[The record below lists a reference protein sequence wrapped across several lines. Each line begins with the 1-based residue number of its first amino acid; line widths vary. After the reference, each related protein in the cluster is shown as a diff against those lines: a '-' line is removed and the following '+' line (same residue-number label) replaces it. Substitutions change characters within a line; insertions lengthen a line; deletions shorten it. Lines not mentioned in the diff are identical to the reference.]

1 MLAKE
6 SKVLRN
12 VEAISFDLWQT
23 LILENKQLGKSRS
36 QLRIREINR
45 VLEKDGHKFS
55 ESVLFNAYK
64 GGASECSDIQS
75 RGLDISFRDKVRI
88 FVDRIEQGLW
98 DNLSD
103 SAKSDV
109 TISYDQSFFKWPP
122 PIQIDAKNV
131 LGALRDAGYLLA
143 IVSNTGMTSGIT
155 FREYLKKL
163 GINEYFHTM
172 IFSDEVGVAK
182 PSTSI
187 FELALKDMKVEASN
201 VVHIGDDQKN
211 DVAGAKL
218 AGMQTIWIPASV
230 GPNGEPD
237 FYEVPPE
244 PKPDIVIR
252 ELSEII
258 GAIV

>member
-1 MLAKE
+1 
-6 SKVLRN
+6 
-12 VEAISFDLWQT
+12 
-23 LILENKQLGKSRS
+23 
-36 QLRIREINR
+36 
-45 VLEKDGHKFS
+45 
-55 ESVLFNAYK
+55 
-64 GGASECSDIQS
+64 
-75 RGLDISFRDKVRI
+75 
-88 FVDRIEQGLW
+88 
-98 DNLSD
+98 
-103 SAKSDV
+103 
-109 TISYDQSFFKWPP
+109 
-122 PIQIDAKNV
+122 
-131 LGALRDAGYLLA
+131 
-143 IVSNTGMTSGIT
+143 
-155 FREYLKKL
+155 
-163 GINEYFHTM
+163 M

>member
-1 MLAKE
+1 M
-6 SKVLRN
+6 LRN

-131 LGALRDAGYLLA
+131 LGALRDAGYFCLLY
-143 IVSNTGMTSGIT
+143 TSDAA
-155 FREYLKKL
+155 
-163 GINEYFHTM
+163 
-172 IFSDEVGVAK
+172 DE
-182 PSTSI
+182 
-187 FELALKDMKVEASN
+187 
-201 VVHIGDDQKN
+201 
-211 DVAGAKL
+211 
-218 AGMQTIWIPASV
+218 
-230 GPNGEPD
+230 
-237 FYEVPPE
+237 
-244 PKPDIVIR
+244 
-252 ELSEII
+252 
-258 GAIV
+258 